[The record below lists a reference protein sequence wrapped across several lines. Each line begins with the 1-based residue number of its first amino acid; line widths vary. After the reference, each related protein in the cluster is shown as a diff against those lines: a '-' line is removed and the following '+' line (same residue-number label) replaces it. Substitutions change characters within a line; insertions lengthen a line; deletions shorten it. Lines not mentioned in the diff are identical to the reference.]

1 MKRSLY
7 VGAAVVAAPRLLAF
21 HVPHTPGGLSAS
33 ASTSNRWRAVSSAGG
48 GGRVGKAGLVALGEG
63 LGCSLRARPG
73 WCTRS
78 FSSRL
83 GVSAGNGNASS
94 LPPPSLQNIPHTS
107 LVLRD
112 EATGCDIYLVGCL
125 HGSHA
130 SGRDVQDVLE
140 KVRPGAV
147 VLELCESRHKAL
159 RRDLEKR
166 AKGDAPLEGK
176 ERWVSAFSSWAKGVK
191 KTSAKSGLLQG
202 ILSGLLSAPYVV
214 QRLGDFDPGL
224 EFKTAMVYADPS
236 VRPGYSTGAARGMV
250 TSVAGGGAGPGECSV
265 VLGDRDVQETLR
277 RLGGALT
284 ALTGRGEEGDE
295 KHGVGMGEG
304 APEGASPGAGGGG
317 VGVGMLDAAE
327 TEATSGWDWG
337 TLASDARILRVAVVG
352 PSGRQ
357 WPDSLN
363 VLDTVWRERQ
373 ALGMLLLPLLLP
385 ITVVSEALQRSIG
398 GVATVAVAASGSGGG
413 GVRGFGAFGGV
424 SGVNSAGSAGVG
436 GGGAAGDV
444 DLGRLLEGASDVLDT
459 LLVALSV
466 WYMLRF
472 FRLVIKER
480 DDVLADNVMKAC
492 RDHPGRPVVAVLGL
506 LHCNG
511 VADII
516 RSSAGFRGVVR
527 AGSEE

>member
-7 VGAAVVAAPRLLAF
+7 VGAAIVAAPRLLAF
-21 HVPHTPGGLSAS
+21 HVPPAPGGLCAS

-48 GGRVGKAGLVALGEG
+48 GGRAGKAGLAALGKG

-83 GVSAGNGNASS
+83 GASAGNGNASS
-94 LPPPSLQNIPHTS
+94 PPPPSLQNIPHTS

-176 ERWVSAFSSWAKGVK
+176 ERWASAFSSWAKGVK
-191 KTSAKSGLLQG
+191 KTSAKSGLVQG

-236 VRPGYSTGAARGMV
+236 VRPGYSTGVARGMV
-250 TSVAGGGAGPGECSV
+250 SPAAGGGAGPGECSV

-284 ALTGRGEEGDE
+284 ALTGRGEGGDE
-295 KHGVGMGEG
+295 KHGVGRGDG

-317 VGVGMLDAAE
+317 VSVGTLDAAE
-327 TEATSGWDWG
+327 TEATSGWNWG
-337 TLASDARILRVAVVG
+337 TLASDARIVRVAVVG

-385 ITVVSEALQRSIG
+385 MMVVSETLQRSIG
-398 GVATVAVAASGSGGG
+398 GVATATVAASGSGGG
-413 GVRGFGAFGGV
+413 ALRGFGAFGGV
-424 SGVNSAGSAGVG
+424 GGVNSAGSAGVG
-436 GGGAAGDV
+436 GGVAAVDV
-444 DLGRLLEGASDVLDT
+444 DLGRLLEGTSDVLDT
-459 LLVALSV
+459 LLVVLSV

-527 AGSEE
+527 AGREE